1 MNSLKIIILIN
12 VINIRNTS
20 IKRVLYVLCLL
31 LTSAFCFSQDT
42 DVISLVKQRKYTD
55 LQKQLENSNL
65 SKENR
70 IYIQSVVNNVF
81 GKPQQSKQ
89 LLEQFFRRGDLPDSL
104 IFALTKVLNDS
115 YVKLFEYANAYKS
128 QKYLL
133 DRFPRYFSPDEL
145 EEETRVMNIWKAL
158 KSIPKQVT
166 RSAGDAVL
174 PMTRNYLGL
183 QTLPVTINAKSE
195 DFVFDT
201 GAGFS
206 TVTESFAVRTGL
218 RVLQGEPVV
227 IRSGVTGT
235 GTLVKLGIADK
246 LVIGNTSVRNVVC
259 LIFPDSSLTFKLPD
273 SSFRLDAVLGFP
285 VIKELGMVNI
295 YPDKI
300 EIKSPDQKVTY
311 EPNMAID
318 LLKPIIFLKYNGK
331 ELPFTFDSGA
341 SETILSEV
349 FYKEFKSL
357 VDSIGNPKNVSV
369 GGAGGLRTMQ
379 MVLLPGI
386 SFECLG
392 EKIIMKEVNVS
403 KDVLKTANSVYYG
416 NIGQDMIRQFQSMTI
431 NFKDSWV
438 RFNDK

>member
-1 MNSLKIIILIN
+1 M
-12 VINIRNTS
+12 INIRNTF
-20 IKRVLYVLCLL
+20 IKIVLYVLYLMF
-31 LTSAFCFSQDT
+31 TSASSFSQGT
-42 DVISLVKQRKYTD
+42 DAMNLVKKRKYTEIQQYLD
-55 LQKQLENSNL
+55 QDKLDKGT
-65 SKENR
+65 R
-70 IYIQSVVNNVF
+70 IYLQSVLYNVF

-89 LLEQFFRRGDLPDSL
+89 LLEQLLRRGDLPDSL
-104 IFALTKVLNDS
+104 VFAVCKVLNDS

-128 QKYLL
+128 QQYLL
-133 DRFPRYFSPDEL
+133 DRFPGYFNPEKLEDEA
-145 EEETRVMNIWKAL
+145 RVMNIWKAL
-158 KSIPKQVT
+158 RNIPKQVT
-166 RSAGDAVL
+166 RSSGDAIL

-183 QTLPVTINAKSE
+183 QTLPVTINAKKE

-218 RVLQGEPVV
+218 RVLQGEQVV

-235 GTLVKLGIADK
+235 GTAVKLGIADK

-300 EIKSPDQKVTY
+300 EIQKPDQKVTY

-349 FYKEFKSL
+349 FYKEYKSL
-357 VDSIGNPKNVSV
+357 VDSIGTPKNVSI

-379 MVLLPGI
+379 MVLLPQI
-386 SFECLG
+386 SFESLG
-392 EKIIMKEVNVS
+392 QKITVKEIKVS
-403 KDVLKTANSVYYG
+403 KDILKTADNVYYG
-416 NIGQDMIRQFQSMTI
+416 NIGQDMIRQFKSMTI